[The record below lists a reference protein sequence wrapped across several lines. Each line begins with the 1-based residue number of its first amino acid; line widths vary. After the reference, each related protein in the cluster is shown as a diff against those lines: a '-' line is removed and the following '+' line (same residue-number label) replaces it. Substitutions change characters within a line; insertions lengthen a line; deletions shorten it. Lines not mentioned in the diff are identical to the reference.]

1 MMDTEHLGMGP
12 RLRVVFLQL
21 VRGSLLAWSVTA
33 AIAALSAISPRI
45 SFSHAFALTAFG
57 MTIFVFFVFMGA
69 LPGAWSGRRM
79 TPLGG
84 SRKFNR
90 WQGRRGDR
98 FGSGVSRAT
107 RRVTEEEMRGGISPA
122 LLAFLVGAEL
132 AAYCWFFW
140 PKP

>member
-1 MMDTEHLGMGP
+1 MIDSAHLGLGRRTP
-12 RLRVVFLQL
+12 VVFLQL
-21 VRGSLLAWSVTA
+21 LRGSLLAWSGTA
-33 AIAALSAISPRI
+33 AIAALFAISPRI
-45 SFSHAFALTAFG
+45 SFSQAFALTAFG
-57 MTIFVFFVFMGA
+57 MTIFAFFVFMGA

-107 RRVTEEEMRGGISPA
+107 RLVTQIEMVGGISPA
-122 LLAFLVGAEL
+122 LLAFLICGEL

-140 PKP
+140 PTP